1 LFVILQ
7 KTNAEND
14 LLASVATRLMST
26 PGVISYWVVPNAYK
40 QEIMR
45 LETEANRQ
53 LGLPGMRIV
62 NNGIKDVLERDYVIM
77 ILHSPDL
84 RHAPEPIIVICDE
97 EQRVVGREVWERSE
111 VERLSKDP
119 NSIFLG
125 KNLVLLHD
133 ALTQAK
139 GKTLT
144 FVYKALRFPEL
155 DEIHGI
161 QNVIS
166 VTLTFQ
172 VHSLL
177 SRKAGWDAD
186 DPNLGTVLIGF
197 NKCA

>member
-1 LFVILQ
+1 
-7 KTNAEND
+7 
-14 LLASVATRLMST
+14 
-26 PGVISYWVVPNAYK
+26 
-40 QEIMR
+40 MR

-62 NNGIKDVLERDYVIM
+62 NNGIKDVLEREYVIM
-77 ILHSPDL
+77 ICHSPDL

-97 EQRVVGREVWERSE
+97 EQHVVGKEVWERSE
-111 VERLSKDP
+111 VERLSKEP
-119 NSIFLG
+119 SSIFLG

-144 FVYKALRFPEL
+144 LVYKALRFPEL

-161 QNVIS
+161 QSVIS

-177 SRKAGWDAD
+177 SRRAGWDAD

-197 NKCA
+197 NKCT